1 MVFIRREHIQD
12 VPAIYRVNSLAF
24 ESHMEAELVNKLRS
38 RGAVTLSLVA
48 ELEGEVVGH
57 ILFSP
62 VRIVTPGGESSA
74 AGLGPMA
81 VLPAYQR
88 QGIGS
93 QLVMQGLSEC
103 KQMGQAMVIVLGH
116 PDYYPRFGFQKA
128 AAFGI
133 RCQVSVP
140 EEAFMLAELAEG
152 AALRLAEGVV
162 YYQAEFWEE

>member
-1 MVFIRREHIQD
+1 MVHIRREQIQD
-12 VPAIYRVNSLAF
+12 IPAIYRVNSLAF
-24 ESHMEAELVNKLRS
+24 ESQVEAEIVNKLRS

-48 ELEGEVVGH
+48 ELEGEIVGH

-62 VRIVTPGGESSA
+62 VRIVTSGGESRA
-74 AGLGPMA
+74 EGLGPMA

-93 QLVMQGLSEC
+93 QLVKQGLSEC
-103 KQMGQAMVIVLGH
+103 KKMGQAMVIVLGH

-133 RCQVSVP
+133 RCQVNVP
-140 EEAFMLAELAEG
+140 EDAFMLAELSGG
-152 AALRLAEGVV
+152 AALGFSDGVV